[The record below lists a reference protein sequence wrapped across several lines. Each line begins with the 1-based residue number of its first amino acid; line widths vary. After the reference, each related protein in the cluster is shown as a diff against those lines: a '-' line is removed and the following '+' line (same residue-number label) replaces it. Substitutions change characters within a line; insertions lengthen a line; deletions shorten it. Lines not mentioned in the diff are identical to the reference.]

1 MKKSFDRI
9 KQTSG
14 DTISPNTKGGD
25 AYFKQDG
32 APCRIRTNNLLIT
45 SELPYHW
52 AKGAQIGGYTVPTKK
67 QFYRPSS
74 YKTYNKYYYTTLT
87 RG

>member
-1 MKKSFDRI
+1 MRDI
-9 KQTSG
+9 ATPKQRKVMPTLSRMEPPTG
-14 DTISPNTKGGD
+14 IEPATCSLQVSRTADCAT
-25 AYFKQDG
+25 G
-32 APCRIRTNNLLIT
+32 AL
-45 SELPYHW
+45 
-52 AKGAQIGGYTVPTKK
+52 IGGYTVPTKK